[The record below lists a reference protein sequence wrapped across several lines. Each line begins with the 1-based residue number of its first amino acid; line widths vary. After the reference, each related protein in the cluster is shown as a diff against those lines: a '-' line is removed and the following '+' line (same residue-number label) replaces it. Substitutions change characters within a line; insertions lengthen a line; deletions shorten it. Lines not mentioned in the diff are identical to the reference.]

1 MVNAVASLPQLQA
14 PISAPVRPAASTLA
28 LQAPAVPAALP
39 AALPATLGRDSLSLP
54 VLSKG
59 DARVPAAPVSLFAQA
74 PVAAAPANKA
84 LDVIAA
90 GKINTTQG
98 LTKAKFNVPVKTALE
113 PTIKLVEA
121 VAPEIG
127 KALRKLGEEDF
138 ALAADGMH
146 DMFAK
151 HDIYAAWVAVAR
163 ERGTAKIH
171 FSDMVLDDRFWALR
185 DAEKASILIHEMV
198 HAGETPVLSHFEK
211 LFGTVYNKVKGI
223 EWGDTVED
231 RAYVYQHKL
240 FDQLGITQ
248 KDEVF
253 WTVQT
258 YLEDRKL
265 AKPVA
270 F

>member
-1 MVNAVASLPQLQA
+1 MVNAVASFVQSPV
-14 PISAPVRPAASTLA
+14 SAPARPIRALNQPLAATPASQAQLA
-28 LQAPAVPAALP
+28 S
-39 AALPATLGRDSLSLP
+39 RDSLSL
-54 VLSKG
+54 LKSDG
-59 DARVPAAPVSLFAQA
+59 RVPAQPVSLFA
-74 PVAAAPANKA
+74 AAAVPTSVVPQAF
-84 LDVIAA
+84 DVIAA

-98 LTKAKFNVPVKTALE
+98 ISKASIKVPVKTALE
-113 PTIKLVEA
+113 PTIKIVEA

-127 KALRKLGEEDF
+127 KALRKLDEDDF
-138 ALAADGMH
+138 GLAADGMH
-146 DMFAK
+146 DLFAK

-163 ERGTAKIH
+163 ERGSARLH

-198 HAGETPVLSHFEK
+198 HAGETPIISHVEK

-231 RAYVYQHKL
+231 RAYLYQHKL
-240 FDQLGITQ
+240 FDKLGITQ

-265 AKPVA
+265 VKP
-270 F
+270 FTF